1 MDAGTVLL
9 LLLLLA
15 CPLAMF
21 FMHGRGGHGA
31 HAHGSRPNEHG
42 LHSGERDR
50 NGHSGHGCGH
60 GGRESIDELRRQRS
74 DLDREI
80 RERETAGIDSAAR

>member
-1 MDAGTVLL
+1 MDAGTLL
-9 LLLLLA
+9 LLALLVA

-31 HAHGSRPNEHG
+31 HEHGSRSDEP
-42 LHSGERDR
+42 DR
-50 NGHSGHGCGH
+50 TGHTGH
-60 GGRESIDELRRQRS
+60 GGHSVQDNGESLDELRRKRS
-74 DLDREI
+74 VLEREI